1 MLLSGDQDGDQIR
14 NSLGQYD
21 ELVDEWWRPEGMF
34 AALHW
39 LAVVRARLVP
49 PTRRPGAVLVDLGC
63 GGGLLAPLVRGRGYR
78 HVGVDM
84 VQGSLRV
91 AAAHALT
98 PVRGDAHAVP
108 LRTGCADV
116 VVAGE
121 LLEHVPAP
129 DRIIAE
135 AARLLRPGGL
145 LVGDTI
151 ADTAAA
157 RFVGITLAER
167 IPGLAPKNI
176 HDPALFVAPRAV
188 LAYCRDAGLRAEVR
202 GIRPRGADL
211 VRFLATRRG
220 PVRLVPTSSTV
231 GLYQFRAVRTA
242 AASPAR
248 HVGGPDRPQE
258 VT

>member
-1 MLLSGDQDGDQIR
+1 MLLRGDQDDGPVR
-14 NSLGQYD
+14 NSLDQYD

-39 LAVVRARLVP
+39 LAGARARLVP
-49 PTRRPGAVLVDLGC
+49 PAGRPGAVLVDLGC
-63 GGGLLAPLVRGRGYR
+63 GGGLLAPLLRGRGYR
-78 HVGVDM
+78 HVGVDL
-84 VQGSLRV
+84 VHGSLRV

-98 PVRGDAHAVP
+98 PVRGNAHAVP

-121 LLEHVPAP
+121 LLEHIPAP
-129 DRIIAE
+129 DRAIAE

-145 LVGDTI
+145 LIGDTI
-151 ADTAAA
+151 ADTAVA
-157 RFVGITLAER
+157 RFVGVSLAER

-176 HDPALFVAPRAV
+176 HDPALFVAPRTV
-188 LAYCRDAGLRAEVR
+188 LAHCRDAGLCAEVR
-202 GIRPRGADL
+202 GLRPRVADL

-220 PVRLVPTSSTV
+220 QVRLVPTSTTA

-242 AASPAR
+242 APSPDRYA
-248 HVGGPDRPQE
+248 GGADRPQE
-258 VT
+258 VR